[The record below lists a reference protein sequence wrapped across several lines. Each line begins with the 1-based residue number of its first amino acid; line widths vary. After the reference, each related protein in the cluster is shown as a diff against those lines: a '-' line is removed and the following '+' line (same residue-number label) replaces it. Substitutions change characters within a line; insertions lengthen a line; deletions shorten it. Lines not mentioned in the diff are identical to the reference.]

1 MIFVKPSDV
10 RYVDMC
16 IWIDENAYTE
26 SCDDEKLYQYLYFI
40 AIMLAYKARYF
51 SKTKDYEDFAL
62 YMASQTFYRLRNPKQ
77 SQVDEAG
84 NPKMPRVKSVLNYM
98 KSTLYPKKVDFQQ
111 QYYAQTQICIEDTDY
126 DSAYSF
132 SDKLED
138 TVDAL
143 TLVEFE
149 SCLHDIVKT
158 IKFFL
163 NKIPHKRD
171 SSEWQNI
178 YMSCLLTFLNSVTL
192 SNADIVRIKNYSKN
206 TSNKYLSLIEDYNK
220 QADGVILFH
229 LDDKFRDYILVL
241 VREIKRAV
249 AADLSS
255 SVGTHIPSRQ
265 SLAIVALSNLNG
277 DVE

>member
-1 MIFVKPSDV
+1 MIFVKPNDV

-16 IWIDENAYTE
+16 IWCDENAYKDD
-26 SCDDEKLYQYLYFI
+26 CDDEKLYQYLYFI
-40 AIMLAYKARYF
+40 AIMLAHKSNYF
-51 SKTKDYEDFAL
+51 NKTKDYEDFAL

-77 SQVDEAG
+77 SQLDADG
-84 NPKMPRVKSVLNYM
+84 NPKMARIKSVLNYM
-98 KSTLYPKKVDFQQ
+98 KSTLYPRKVDFQQ
-111 QYYAQTQICIEDTDY
+111 QYYAQTQICVEDVDY

-143 TLVEFE
+143 TLIEFE

-158 IKFFL
+158 VKFFL
-163 NKIPHKRD
+163 NKIPYKKD
-171 SSEWQNI
+171 TSEWRNI

-192 SNADIVRIKNYSKN
+192 SNADIARIKSYSKN
-206 TSNKYLSLIEDYNK
+206 TSNKYFSLIEDYNR
-220 QADGVILFH
+220 QANDVVLFH
-229 LDDKFRDYILVL
+229 LDEKLRDYILVL

-255 SVGTHIPSRQ
+255 SAGTHVPSRQ
-265 SLAIVALSNLNG
+265 SMTIIAISNING
-277 DVE
+277 EKE